1 MAAVRSKK
9 FNEDE
14 VLALVEGVQ
23 ENHVELLGPL
33 SNRLT
38 AARKDATWRDVTDAL
53 TPQEFYSYLAKHH

>member
-1 MAAVRSKK
+1 MAAVRLKK

-33 SNRLT
+33 SNRVT
-38 AARKDATWRDVTDAL
+38 AARKDAIWRDVRGGAR
-53 TPQEFYSYLAKHH
+53 